1 MKKLLLLTLT
11 SFTLL
16 FVQAQ
21 SPCDSLTIS
30 GSQYQLTLT
39 SVGIID
45 FWETTAPDGT
55 ILGQDSSWNMHS
67 VYNISPSGAPYD
79 TITTCL
85 YTMNT
90 VCCII
95 YIWNGSSWSI
105 PGNAVPSWDCNPNM
119 LGCYDP
125 GTGLGQYTSLA
136 TCQSNCGNVTDSFAC
151 MGGVAPGITSCV
163 GPGVYTMGQT
173 YIMSVY
179 STIAACIA
187 DSCNVMPPPSSWD
200 CSPNLL
206 GCYDPGTGLGQYTSL
221 AACQSVCGTPTPSW
235 DCSTSSCYDPGTGN
249 GQYTSLSACQ
259 AVCVSPVYNLC
270 DSMTLF
276 STGGSPQTILIAEV
290 LNINTIIAS
299 WITTAPDG
307 TVLGVDSMSN
317 SHQIFNNMN
326 NGQPYDTI
334 NVCITYAG
342 AIGYSTCCVTWIWD
356 ANSGVWAKM
365 GSMTSIG
372 EIGSFDK
379 KILKVV
385 DILGRESKDLK
396 NQTLFYIYDDG
407 TVKKRIV
414 IE

>member
-21 SPCDSLTIS
+21 SPCDSLTVS

-105 PGNAVPSWDCNPNM
+105 PGNSIPSWDCNPNL

-136 TCQSNCGNVTDSFAC
+136 ACQSNCGNVTDSFAC
-151 MGGVAPGITSCV
+151 MGGVATGITTCV

-173 YIMSVY
+173 NIMSVY

-221 AACQSVCGTPTPSW
+221 AACQ
-235 DCSTSSCYDPGTGN
+235 
-249 GQYTSLSACQ
+249 
-259 AVCVSPVYNLC
+259 AVCVSTVSNLC

-276 STGGSPQTILIAEV
+276 STGGSPQTILMAQV

-307 TVLGVDSMSN
+307 TVLGVDSMSS

-334 NVCITYAG
+334 NVCITYAD

-356 ANSGVWAKM
+356 ANSGLWARM
-365 GSMTSIG
+365 VSMTSIG
-372 EIGSFDK
+372 DIGSFDK
-379 KILKVV
+379 KLVKVV
-385 DILGRESKDLK
+385 DLLGRETSINS
-396 NQTLFYIYDDG
+396 NQTLFFIYEDG
-407 TVKKRIV
+407 SIEKKLV
-414 IE
+414 ID

>member
-21 SPCDSLTIS
+21 SPCDSLTVS

-67 VYNISPSGAPYD
+67 VYNISPSGVPYD

-95 YIWNGSSWSI
+95 YFWNGNSWSI
-105 PGNAVPSWDCNPNM
+105 PGNAVASWDCNPNM

-136 TCQSNCGNVTDSFAC
+136 ACQSNCGNVTDSFAC
-151 MGGVAPGITSCV
+151 MGGVAPGITTCV

-173 YIMSVY
+173 NIMSVY

-221 AACQSVCGTPTPSW
+221 AACQ
-235 DCSTSSCYDPGTGN
+235 
-249 GQYTSLSACQ
+249 
-259 AVCVSPVYNLC
+259 AVCVSTVSNLC

-276 STGGSPQTILIAEV
+276 STGGSPQTILMAQV

-334 NVCITYAG
+334 NVCITYAD

-356 ANSGVWAKM
+356 ANSGLWARM
-365 GSMTSIG
+365 GSVTSIG

-379 KILKVV
+379 KLVKVV
-385 DILGRESKDLK
+385 NLLGRETSINS
-396 NQTLFYIYDDG
+396 NQTLFFIYEDG
-407 TVKKRIV
+407 SIEKKFV

>member
-21 SPCDSLTIS
+21 SPCDSLTVS

-95 YIWNGSSWSI
+95 YFWNGNSWSI
-105 PGNAVPSWDCNPNM
+105 PGNAVASWDCNPNM

-136 TCQSNCGNVTDSFAC
+136 ACQSNCGS
-151 MGGVAPGITSCV
+151 
-163 GPGVYTMGQT
+163 
-173 YIMSVY
+173 
-179 STIAACIA
+179 AA
-187 DSCNVMPPPSSWD
+187 S
-200 CSPNLL
+200 
-206 GCYDPGTGLGQYTSL
+206 
-221 AACQSVCGTPTPSW
+221 
-235 DCSTSSCYDPGTGN
+235 
-249 GQYTSLSACQ
+249 
-259 AVCVSPVYNLC
+259 NLC
-270 DSMTLF
+270 DSMTI
-276 STGGSPQTILIAEV
+276 SGSQYAFTAAV
-290 LNINTIIAS
+290 NNINTIIEYWS
-299 WITTAPDG
+299 TTLNNGLTIAE
-307 TVLGVDSMSN
+307 DSMTN
-317 SHQIFNNMN
+317 THYCQYGIAL
-326 NGQPYDTI
+326 DTI
-334 NVCITYAG
+334 NVCITYAD
-342 AIGYSTCCVTWIWD
+342 AAGYYTCCVTWIWD
-356 ANSGVWAKM
+356 PLLGNWAKM
-365 GSMTSIG
+365 GSVTSIL
-372 EIGSFDK
+372 ENNSSK
-379 KILKVV
+379 KKLMKVV
-385 DILGRESKDLK
+385 DVLGRETSINSNK
-396 NQTLFYIYDDG
+396 TLFFIYEDG
-407 TVKKRIV
+407 IIEKRIV

>member
-21 SPCDSLTIS
+21 SPCDSLTVS

-95 YIWNGSSWSI
+95 YFWNGNSWSI
-105 PGNAVPSWDCNPNM
+105 PGNTVASWDCNPNM

-136 TCQSNCGNVTDSFAC
+136 ACQSNCGNVTDSFAC
-151 MGGVAPGITSCV
+151 MGGVAPGISTCV

-173 YIMSVY
+173 NIMSVY

-221 AACQSVCGTPTPSW
+221 AACQ
-235 DCSTSSCYDPGTGN
+235 
-249 GQYTSLSACQ
+249 
-259 AVCVSPVYNLC
+259 AVCVSTVSNLC

-276 STGGSPQTILIAEV
+276 STGGSPQTILMAQV

-334 NVCITYAG
+334 NVCITYAD

-356 ANSGVWAKM
+356 ANSGLWARM
-365 GSMTSIG
+365 GSVTSIG
-372 EIGSFDK
+372 DIGSFDK
-379 KILKVV
+379 KLVKVV
-385 DILGRESKDLK
+385 NLLGRETSINS
-396 NQTLFYIYDDG
+396 NQTLFFIYEDG
-407 TVKKRIV
+407 SIEKKFV

>member
-21 SPCDSLTIS
+21 SPCDSLTVS

-45 FWETTAPDGT
+45 FWETTAPDGI

-95 YIWNGSSWSI
+95 YFWNGSSWSI
-105 PGNAVPSWDCNPNM
+105 TGNAVASWDCNPNM

-136 TCQSNCGNVTDSFAC
+136 ACQSNCGNVTDSFAC
-151 MGGVAPGITSCV
+151 MGGVAPGITTCV

-173 YIMSVY
+173 NIMSVY

-221 AACQSVCGTPTPSW
+221 AACQ
-235 DCSTSSCYDPGTGN
+235 
-249 GQYTSLSACQ
+249 
-259 AVCVSPVYNLC
+259 AVCVSTVSNLC

-276 STGGSPQTILIAEV
+276 STGGSPQTILMAQV

-334 NVCITYAG
+334 NVCITYAD

-356 ANSGVWAKM
+356 ANSGLWARM
-365 GSMTSIG
+365 GSVTSIG

-379 KILKVV
+379 KLVKVV
-385 DILGRESKDLK
+385 NLLGRETSINS
-396 NQTLFYIYDDG
+396 NQTLFFIYEDG
-407 TVKKRIV
+407 SIEKKFV

>member
-21 SPCDSLTIS
+21 SPCDSLTVS

-95 YIWNGSSWSI
+95 YFWNGNSWSI
-105 PGNAVPSWDCNPNM
+105 PGNAVASWDCNPNM

-136 TCQSNCGNVTDSFAC
+136 ACQSNCGNVTDSFAC
-151 MGGVAPGITSCV
+151 MGGVAPGISTCV

-173 YIMSVY
+173 NIMSVY

-221 AACQSVCGTPTPSW
+221 AACQ
-235 DCSTSSCYDPGTGN
+235 
-249 GQYTSLSACQ
+249 
-259 AVCVSPVYNLC
+259 AVCVSTVSNLC

-276 STGGSPQTILIAEV
+276 STGGSPQTILMAEV
-290 LNINTIIAS
+290 PFSIMDIHY

-307 TVLGVDSMSN
+307 TVLGEDSMSN

-334 NVCITYAG
+334 NVCISYLDFN
-342 AIGYSTCCVTWIWD
+342 GYFTCCVTWIWD
-356 ANSGVWAKM
+356 ANSGLWARM
-365 GSMTSIG
+365 GSVTSIG

-379 KILKVV
+379 KLVKVV
-385 DILGRESKDLK
+385 NLLGRETSINS
-396 NQTLFYIYDDG
+396 NQTLFFIYEDG
-407 TVKKRIV
+407 SIEKKFV

>member
-21 SPCDSLTIS
+21 SPCDSLTVS

-95 YIWNGSSWSI
+95 YFWNGNSWSI
-105 PGNAVPSWDCNPNM
+105 PGNAVASWDCNPNM

-136 TCQSNCGNVTDSFAC
+136 ACQSNCGNVTDSFAC
-151 MGGVAPGITSCV
+151 MGGVAPGITTCV

-173 YIMSVY
+173 NIMSVY

-221 AACQSVCGTPTPSW
+221 AACQ
-235 DCSTSSCYDPGTGN
+235 
-249 GQYTSLSACQ
+249 
-259 AVCVSPVYNLC
+259 AVCVSTVSNLC

-276 STGGSPQTILIAEV
+276 STGGSPQTILMAQV

-334 NVCITYAG
+334 NVCITYAD

-356 ANSGVWAKM
+356 ANSGLWARM
-365 GSMTSIG
+365 GSVTSIG

-379 KILKVV
+379 KLVKVV
-385 DILGRESKDLK
+385 NLLGRETSINS
-396 NQTLFYIYDDG
+396 NQTLFFIYEDG
-407 TVKKRIV
+407 SIEKKFV